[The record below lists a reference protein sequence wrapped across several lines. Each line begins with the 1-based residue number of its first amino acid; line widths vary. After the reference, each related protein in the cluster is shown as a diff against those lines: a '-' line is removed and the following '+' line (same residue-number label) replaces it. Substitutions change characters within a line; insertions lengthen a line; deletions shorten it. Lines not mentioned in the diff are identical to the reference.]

1 MDGLSL
7 TVSII
12 TLLLLAF
19 GIIYLIFFLP
29 KGQEKL
35 LKLRLDALSNQ
46 QKEIN
51 QQQNNDYFSKLTSL
65 VKQQEKLLK
74 LRLEQLEK
82 DLKNNKE
89 VLGNQQ
95 KEINEQQEK
104 LLKLRLDSLSNQ
116 QKETSKKQEEL
127 LKLRLDALSNQQKET
142 SKKQE
147 ELLKLRLD
155 SLGQELKT
163 SKESLGK
170 INNLLLAPFERGR
183 LGNIQLDRLLSLYLP
198 KDDKIYQLE
207 YTLKKKT
214 EKGEG
219 LRPDAIVFGVDQKS
233 NLAIDSKFP
242 LDNYIASSQESLS
255 EQEKEERIKKFK
267 ENIKTHIK
275 KVAQYISKDDDVQNV
290 IMFVPSEVIFAKI
303 NEQSYYDIIETALA
317 NKVYLC
323 SPVTLAIIVNQVL

>member
-1 MDGLSL
+1 
-7 TVSII
+7 
-12 TLLLLAF
+12 
-19 GIIYLIFFLP
+19 
-29 KGQEKL
+29 
-35 LKLRLDALSNQ
+35 
-46 QKEIN
+46 
-51 QQQNNDYFSKLTSL
+51 
-65 VKQQEKLLK
+65 
-74 LRLEQLEK
+74 EK

-89 VLGNQQ
+89 VLGSQQ

-116 QKETSKKQEEL
+116 QKE
-127 LKLRLDALSNQQKET
+127 A

-198 KDDKIYQLE
+198 KDDRIYQLE

-214 EKGEG
+214 AKGEG
-219 LRPDAIVFGVDQKS
+219 LRPDAVIFGIEQKN

-242 LDNYIASSQESLS
+242 FENYISAGQENLSSAE
-255 EQEKEERIKKFK
+255 EEERTRKFK
-267 ENIKTHIK
+267 EN
-275 KVAQYISKDDDVQNV
+275 
-290 IMFVPSEVIFAKI
+290 
-303 NEQSYYDIIETALA
+303 
-317 NKVYLC
+317 
-323 SPVTLAIIVNQVL
+323 

>member
-1 MDGLSL
+1 MDSLSL
-7 TVSII
+7 TISVI

-65 VKQQEKLLK
+65 VEQQEKLLK

-104 LLKLRLDSLSNQ
+104 LLKLRLDALSNQ

-127 LKLRLDALSNQQKET
+127 LKLRLDA
-142 SKKQE
+142 
-147 ELLKLRLD
+147 
-155 SLGQELKT
+155 LGQELKT

-219 LRPDAIVFGVDQKS
+219 LRPDAIVF
-233 NLAIDSKFP
+233 
-242 LDNYIASSQESLS
+242 
-255 EQEKEERIKKFK
+255 
-267 ENIKTHIK
+267 
-275 KVAQYISKDDDVQNV
+275 
-290 IMFVPSEVIFAKI
+290 
-303 NEQSYYDIIETALA
+303 
-317 NKVYLC
+317 
-323 SPVTLAIIVNQVL
+323 